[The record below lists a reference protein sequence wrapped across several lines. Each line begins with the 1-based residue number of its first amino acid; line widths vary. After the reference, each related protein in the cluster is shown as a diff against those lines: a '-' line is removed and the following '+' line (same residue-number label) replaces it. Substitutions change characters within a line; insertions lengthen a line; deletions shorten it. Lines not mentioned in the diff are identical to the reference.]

1 MLGSPVQSGPAVDA
15 ALETKCADLSRAVSR
30 LYLLHAHDAL
40 VILRNSLSVPKL
52 LYTLRTAN
60 CSGRPALQ
68 KFDDILREG
77 LSVIL
82 NINLS
87 DDQWIQASLPVR
99 SGGLGIRSATML
111 APSAFLAS
119 AAGTSALQDS
129 IISSIAAASS
139 DPAFQANL
147 EAWKLLS
154 NAAVPVGL
162 EVTKQRS
169 WDERCISSA
178 LTNLT
183 ANVTDAISRARLLAA
198 QSAHSGDWL
207 MAPPITV
214 VGLRLS
220 DEAVRI
226 AVGVRLGTNL
236 FEPHQYPCAVQWSMQ
251 EASMACRAAEVQA
264 VNNVTAF

>member
-1 MLGSPVQSGPAVDA
+1 MING
-15 ALETKCADLSRAVSR
+15 SR
-30 LYLLHAHDAL
+30 LRFQLGVVAW
-40 VILRNSLSVPKL
+40 
-52 LYTLRTAN
+52 
-60 CSGRPALQ
+60 
-68 KFDDILREG
+68 G
-77 LSVIL
+77 L
-82 NINLS
+82 
-87 DDQWIQASLPVR
+87 
-99 SGGLGIRSATML
+99 L

-162 EVTKQRS
+162 EVTKQSS

-207 MAPPITV
+207 MAPPITA

-226 AVGVRLGTNL
+226 AIGVRLGTNL
-236 FEPHQYPCAVQWSMQ
+236 LLCVNHISVRAVQWSMQ

-264 VNNVTAF
+264 VHNVTAF